1 MCLAEGE
8 ISLSSRCKKAQ
19 NQEGSGS
26 PGADGIVLSAG
37 SSGSDGDAVLYAAGL
52 EVFIGQVELLIPG
65 YDLSFQISQICLKLT
80 EHSFGPGV

>member
-1 MCLAEGE
+1 MCLVEGE
-8 ISLSSRCKKAQ
+8 ISLSSRRKKAQ

-26 PGADGIVLSAG
+26 PGAGGMVLSAG
-37 SSGSDGDAVLYAAGL
+37 SLGSDGDAVLYTAGL

-65 YDLSFQISQICLKLT
+65 YDLSFQISQIFLKLT